1 MDHGIE
7 FFFSDWSHA
16 VKFVEFVGE
25 VVPAQSHHDKQLVSR
40 GSESH
45 NYKCTYTYS
54 VEISRICRED
64 LICLP
69 PIAAHNL
76 GNLGP
81 FIICTKVTNSIALL
95 DPFTLRHCYLDADQY
110 WRSPFKAF
118 FTSRQLVEYIV
129 LDVTIV
135 STEVNVCSPKY
146 VLAGAQVARVLGFG
160 KNDTILSTRTHL
172 GHLLNLGC

>member
-7 FFFSDWSHA
+7 FFFSDRSHA

-40 GSESH
+40 GTESR
-45 NYKCTYTYS
+45 NYKCKYTCS

-81 FIICTKVTNSIALL
+81 FVICTKVTNSIALL
-95 DPFTLRHCYLDADQY
+95 DPFTLRHCYLDADH
-110 WRSPFKAF
+110 
-118 FTSRQLVEYIV
+118 
-129 LDVTIV
+129 
-135 STEVNVCSPKY
+135 PKY

-172 GHLLNLGC
+172 GHLLNLGDYAIGYDLHEANQNDIELEKYKVLYHRIQSR

>member
-7 FFFSDWSHA
+7 FFFSDGSHA

-25 VVPAQSHHDKQLVSR
+25 VVPAQSHHDK
-40 GSESH
+40 
-45 NYKCTYTYS
+45 
-54 VEISRICRED
+54 
-64 LICLP
+64 
-69 PIAAHNL
+69 
-76 GNLGP
+76 
-81 FIICTKVTNSIALL
+81 
-95 DPFTLRHCYLDADQY
+95 
-110 WRSPFKAF
+110 
-118 FTSRQLVEYIV
+118 QLVEYIV

-172 GHLLNLGC
+172 GHLLNLDRSNYLLWRSKVLASIRGNQLEDFITGDKPALEKYLLLAGANGSTQKIDNPEYQN